1 MDVIIYTVV
10 GQMAVVGM
18 LFRWLQM
25 QVRDTKLK
33 VDVMYSKQETNDM
46 IDLKLKPIEVGIEH
60 VQDDLK
66 EVKAML
72 NRLLDEKASK

>member
-1 MDVIIYTVV
+1 MEIIIYTVV

-72 NRLLDEKASK
+72 GKLLDAKNDK